1 MQVTLEKGQ
10 KSFERKLIIV
20 VPAAEIETELKSR
33 ISEFSQ
39 HASLPG
45 FRPGKVKPEVIKDR
59 FGKALRE
66 EVIQKV
72 IDKSYKKAL
81 EDNKKLNP
89 ISQATVEMIEDTA
102 GQDVKF
108 SVSFEVMPELDP
120 KTDGLE
126 IEEKIAE
133 VTDADLAEVLS
144 RMQKQ
149 HATFH
154 ESNKAAKNDD
164 RLTIDFD
171 GFINGEA
178 FKGGSAKGFN
188 LVLGAGQMI
197 AGFESGL
204 IGLKAGEEK
213 DLDLTFPAE
222 YHSPDLAG
230 KPVVFKIKVEK
241 VESPTL
247 PELDDKFATQ
257 YNLFTMEELRV
268 EVRQNMNRELN
279 AKLKSFVKNQ
289 VMDAL
294 LNLNEIDAPENL
306 IAQECKVLAYQA
318 AQQAG
323 LVDQKTGKMKMN
335 IPSELFQEAAQK
347 RVKSGILMISL
358 IEKLGVKADKD
369 AVEAALDEYAQVFED
384 KEEVKRDFKSKPD
397 QMANFHQ
404 QVLEDGVIN
413 KILDGAKVKKKKVS
427 FFDVIDQREVV

>member
-10 KSFERKLIIV
+10 KSFERKFIIV
-20 VPAAEIETELKSR
+20 IPATAIEGELKSR
-33 ISEFSQ
+33 IAEFSQ

-59 FGKALRE
+59 FGTALRE
-66 EVIQKV
+66 EVIQKS
-72 IDKSYKKAL
+72 IDKAYKKAL
-81 EDNKKLNP
+81 EDHKLNP
-89 ISQATVEMIEDTA
+89 ISQATVEMIKDVA
-102 GQDVKF
+102 GQDVEF
-108 SVSFEVMPELDP
+108 SISFEVMPEINP

-126 IEEKIAE
+126 VEEKSAE

-154 ESNKAAKNDD
+154 ESQKAAKNDD

-204 IGLKAGEEK
+204 VGLKAGDAK
-213 DLDLTFPAE
+213 DLDLVFPAE
-222 YHSPDLAG
+222 YHSADLAG
-230 KPVVFKIKVEK
+230 KPVTFKIKVEK
-241 VESPTL
+241 VESPEL

-257 YNLFTMEELRV
+257 YNLFTMDELRT
-268 EVRQNMNRELN
+268 EVKQNMNRELK

-289 VMDAL
+289 IMESL
-294 LNLNEIDAPENL
+294 LNMNDIDAPQNL
-306 IAQECKVLAYQA
+306 IDQECKVLAYQA

-335 IPSELFQEAAQK
+335 IPSELFQDAAQK

-404 QVLEDGVIN
+404 QVLEDAVIH
-413 KILDGAKVKKKKVS
+413 KLLETAKVTHKKVS
-427 FFDVIDQREVV
+427 FFEVIDQREVA